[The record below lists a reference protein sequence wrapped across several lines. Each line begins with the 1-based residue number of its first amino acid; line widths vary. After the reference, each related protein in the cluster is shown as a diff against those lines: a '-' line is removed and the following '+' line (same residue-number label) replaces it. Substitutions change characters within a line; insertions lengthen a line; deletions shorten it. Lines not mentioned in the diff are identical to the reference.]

1 MRYRTAD
8 SVCASEPTDKAG
20 GYTLVTTMPHLP
32 SPLERRANAAEYV
45 AAPLDV
51 FYVVETAGQVDG
63 ERKHR
68 VCSPLFETRPQAC
81 NALAQLRETRAP
93 GALSIWK
100 GTTHIEPARWSYDV
114 VMEDGTTIPAGG
126 GNSLS
131 RPVPGGGLL
140 SPGRG

>member
-1 MRYRTAD
+1 MVNMRNI
-8 SVCASEPTDKAG
+8 
-20 GYTLVTTMPHLP
+20 P
-32 SPLERRANAAEYV
+32 SPLERRADTAEYT

-51 FYVVETAGQVDG
+51 FYVVETTGQVDG

-81 NALAQLRETRAP
+81 KALAGLRATRAP
-93 GALSIWK
+93 GTLSIWK

-114 VMEDGTTIPAGG
+114 VMENGTTIPAGG

-131 RPVPGGGLL
+131 RPVPGGDPL